1 MQDSGGGSTKLCR
14 TTGFYHLANKLCHFS
29 GFVECKSTAR
39 GCDATRRGMEEA
51 IALEIGFGIRAKV
64 VKRQYPPDL
73 IDYNVRLG
81 V

>member
-1 MQDSGGGSTKLCR
+1 MMQC
-14 TTGFYHLANKLCHFS
+14 
-29 GFVECKSTAR
+29 
-39 GCDATRRGMEEA
+39 GMEEV